1 MQAVLRSPHRP
12 HRPRRPLTSM
22 SRIATRLLSVAPR
35 ARVHAC
41 PLLRA
46 PWTGVTPASS
56 LSSLSSPVRS
66 SPVPQPPASQKR
78 AFNASAR
85 THVPFQ
91 FKLADIGE
99 GITQVEVIKWNVELG
114 QDVEEFDPLCEVQS
128 DKAVVEIT
136 APYAGKVT
144 KLGPPAGSIAKV
156 GSTLCVLDTT
166 EDHGQEQEEMHEEA
180 EEAHE
185 EPEPTPAPVQSQAP
199 PPPKPQ
205 AAQTESNSATPK
217 FAPKPHPLS
226 DTAVRFEGE
235 ASVLPQAPKPVY
247 DIPDHVEAR
256 QDGSLSR
263 GRIVRTSPAV
273 RAHAG
278 RLGVVLEHVT
288 PSGPGGRVTKEDVER
303 YAASSSS
310 SSSAIT
316 PAPKASV
323 PAPRA
328 PKAASPAPSAV
339 SADRGE
345 ATERMEMGRTRKV
358 MYRAMGSMGDVP
370 HFGYHHTLDLTNL
383 LPLMKAANA
392 KVPET
397 KGYLAADV
405 PSSFVNAPPLPERQK
420 TSVLAFLVK
429 ALALALEEHP
439 IMRSR
444 VKEADEQRWL
454 EVSRDAN
461 IGIAVSDPKLGLL
474 TPALSGLDPAAP
486 ISAVNAALNDL
497 RARAARPGPLPH
509 ITISSVG
516 PLGESRSANP
526 VLPPGGGL
534 AIAAVGRAAWE
545 IEWVLRNGNG
555 PSPSS
560 VWNLEPTQVE
570 GAGTRAVLK
579 CPVSWSG
586 DHRVLEGAELI
597 AFTET
602 WKRYVEQ
609 PWLWLQV

>member
-1 MQAVLRSPHRP
+1 
-12 HRPRRPLTSM
+12 M

-35 ARVHAC
+35 PRVHAL

-46 PWTGVTPASS
+46 PYTGVAATVTPRISP
-56 LSSLSSPVRS
+56 LSSLTSPSR
-66 SPVPQPPASQKR
+66 PAAVPQPPAGQRS
-78 AFNASAR
+78 FGASASQG
-85 THVPFQ
+85 VPFH

-99 GITQVEVIKWNVELG
+99 GITQVEVIKWNVEVG
-114 QDVEEFDPLCEVQS
+114 ATVEEFDPLCEVQS

-136 APYAGKVT
+136 APYAGTVSQ
-144 KLGPPAGSIAKV
+144 LGPPAGAMLKV
-156 GSTLCVLDTT
+156 GSTLCILDTT
-166 EDHGQEQEEMHEEA
+166 EDHGQEQEVEVAEYVEEA
-180 EEAHE
+180 A
-185 EPEPTPAPVQSQAP
+185 PEPTPAPTPAPAAPAPAAAAPSQEASSN
-199 PPPKPQ
+199 
-205 AAQTESNSATPK
+205 AAAPK
-217 FAPKPHPLS
+217 FAPKAHPLS

-247 DIPDHVEAR
+247 EIPDHVEAR
-256 QDGSLSR
+256 VDGNLAR
-263 GRIVRTSPAV
+263 GRRVLTSPAV

-278 RLGVVLEHVT
+278 RLGIELEHVT

-303 YAASSSS
+303 YAASGSSS
-310 SSSAIT
+310 PAAAAPVAPAAAAPRAKA
-316 PAPKASV
+316 PAPKA
-323 PAPRA
+323 APV
-328 PKAASPAPSAV
+328 AV
-339 SADRGE
+339 HADRGE

-397 KGYLAADV
+397 KGYLASDV
-405 PSSFVNAPPLPERQK
+405 PPSYVNPAPLPERTK

-429 ALALALEEHP
+429 AMALALEEHP

-474 TPALSGLDPAAP
+474 TPSLSGLDPSAP
-486 ISAVNAALNDL
+486 VSAVNDALNEL

-509 ITISSVG
+509 VTISSVG
-516 PLGESRSANP
+516 PLGESVAANP

-534 AIAAVGRAAWE
+534 AIAAVGRAAWQV
-545 IEWVLRNGNG
+545 EWALRNGNG

-560 VWNLEPTQVE
+560 VWNLDPSQVE
-570 GAGTRAVLK
+570 AGGTRAVLK

-602 WKRYVEQ
+602 WKRFVEQ
-609 PWLWLQV
+609 PWLWLEV

>member
-1 MQAVLRSPHRP
+1 MC
-12 HRPRRPLTSM
+12 
-22 SRIATRLLSVAPR
+22 
-35 ARVHAC
+35 HAD
-41 PLLRA
+41 
-46 PWTGVTPASS
+46 SS
-56 LSSLSSPVRS
+56 
-66 SPVPQPPASQKR
+66 
-78 AFNASAR
+78 
-85 THVPFQ
+85 
-91 FKLADIGE
+91 
-99 GITQVEVIKWNVELG
+99 
-114 QDVEEFDPLCEVQS
+114 
-128 DKAVVEIT
+128 VEIT

-144 KLGPPAGSIAKV
+144 QLGPPAGAIAKV
-156 GSTLCVLDTT
+156 GSTLCVIDTT
-166 EDHGQEQEEMHEEA
+166 EPHGQDQGGAAEEHVEEA
-180 EEAHE
+180 V
-185 EPEPTPAPVQSQAP
+185 PEPTPAPAAAAP
-199 PPPKPQ
+199 TPAP
-205 AAQTESNSATPK
+205 AAPAPVPETASNAAAPK

-235 ASVLPQAPKPVY
+235 ASVLPEAPKPVY

-256 QDGSLSR
+256 QGGTLAR
-263 GRIVRTSPAV
+263 GRKVLTSPAV

-278 RLGVVLEHVT
+278 RLGIELEHVT
-288 PSGPGGRVTKEDVER
+288 PTGAGGRVTKEDVDR
-303 YAASSSS
+303 YAASG
-310 SSSAIT
+310 SSAPAAAPT
-316 PAPKASV
+316 PAAGAA
-323 PAPRA
+323 APRKAA
-328 PKAASPAPSAV
+328 PKAAAPS
-339 SADRGE
+339 SAPVDRGE
-345 ATERMEMGRTRKV
+345 AIERMEMGRTRKV

-405 PSSFVNAPPLPERQK
+405 PPSYVNAAPLPERTK

-474 TPALSGLDPAAP
+474 TPALSGLDASAP
-486 ISAVNAALNDL
+486 VSAVNAALNEL

-509 ITISSVG
+509 VTISSVG
-516 PLGESRSANP
+516 PLGESAAANP

-545 IEWVLRNGNG
+545 VEWALRNGSAG
-555 PSPSS
+555 PSS
-560 VWNLEPTQVE
+560 VWNLDPGQVE
-570 GAGTRAVLK
+570 AGGTRAVLK

-602 WKRYVEQ
+602 WKRFVEQ
-609 PWLWLQV
+609 PWLWLEV